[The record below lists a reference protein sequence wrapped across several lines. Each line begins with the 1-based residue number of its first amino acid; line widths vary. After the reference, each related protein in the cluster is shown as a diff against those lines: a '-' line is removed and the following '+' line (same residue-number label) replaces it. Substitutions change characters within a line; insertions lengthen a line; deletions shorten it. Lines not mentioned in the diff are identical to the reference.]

1 MKLIK
6 VLMCLAFLLCCIAV
20 TGLFAEEA
28 KPPEAKVAEAKT
40 PEKAPEEKVTGSV
53 TLGVFNKYVFRGY
66 ELSRGSFV
74 IQPAITASFKGF
86 SATYWGNVDSNA
98 NDTQSYFPSAFDKE
112 GRKWFNETDLT
123 LGYTRAFDKL
133 SLTGG
138 YIYYNTKYTNET
150 EELFISATYDI
161 LTKPTLAINQD
172 ITEYT
177 GTYINL
183 SFSHSVPVYKDV
195 TLDLGASA
203 GYFIG
208 KNRYWKTYET
218 STGAY
223 TGSQYK
229 GFHDGMVKVGFTIP
243 LAKAISFQPV
253 AQYWFPL
260 SCDAKRKIGAVSY
273 NPNGYL
279 GTVFVGG
286 ANFIYSF

>member
-6 VLMCLAFLLCCIAV
+6 IFMCMVCLLCCITV
-20 TGLFAEEA
+20 TSLFAEEA
-28 KPPEAKVAEAKT
+28 RSPEAGA

-74 IQPAITASFKGF
+74 VQPAVTASFKGF
-86 SATYWGNVDSNA
+86 SANYWGNVDSNSH
-98 NDTQSYFPSAFDKE
+98 DTQSYFPSASDKD

-123 LGYTRAFDKL
+123 LSYTRALDKL

-150 EELFISATYDI
+150 EELFVSATYDI

-172 ITEYT
+172 IAEYT

-183 SFSHSVPVYKDV
+183 SFSHSVPVYKGV

-208 KNRYWKTYET
+208 QNRYWKTYEAAEE
-218 STGAY
+218 AY
-223 TGSQYK
+223 TGSKYK
-229 GFHDGMVKVGFTIP
+229 GFHDGMIKAGFTIP
-243 LAKAISFQPV
+243 LTKAVSFQPV

-260 SCDAKRKIGAVSY
+260 SGDAKKKIGAVSY

-286 ANFIYSF
+286 ANLTFSF